1 MMVRLICMYS
11 SIFSPDSNSIRSAA
25 NPSSQSVMRWFH
37 LRAKQEDALTYSSR
51 KRAST
56 ENSDVQYPFMLQVT
70 YRNARKYQSGK
81 NVPNV
86 ECFSYCI
93 RRTKVSHFTCN
104 NLDTDLSEIDKKKK
118 ELAKH
123 GSKTRFAHDMELF
136 SSSLGKMSK
145 QSFFDSPSKMI
156 CGFISKGDS
165 NVITDETSDS
175 EATRNANTKIEG
187 SGATI
192 CESMY
197 YTYGHTVSKK
207 DQQTESHQQLAL
219 EILHGALGKEGSTRD
234 QEHSSSTHDR
244 SALAYTRQEYEI
256 LNDTS
261 VPNDMRAS
269 IIWHAVVREQVLDKD
284 LHRENKVPSSSIILE
299 RLYNSMYFGD
309 EVTSLSN
316 RKYFLADDDAVIVH
330 GVDAMFHHYMTDA
343 NKIDVF
349 KCSNFSFDASS
360 IDATKLSHNCR
371 EYYKSAIAEALPTF
385 KLRIGQKIASS
396 LLTWVSH
403 MHLNSHSRLKR
414 PDHVDMALGGVYT
427 CELSS
432 HVEFLGDVMRLLAAR
447 WREASEWN
455 GEKIEI
461 ARQPKKPGRK
471 TGSGKDSNDPVS
483 PKKRGTKRPAQGKS
497 GRTTKQSKE

>member
-1 MMVRLICMYS
+1 
-11 SIFSPDSNSIRSAA
+11 
-25 NPSSQSVMRWFH
+25 
-37 LRAKQEDALTYSSR
+37 
-51 KRAST
+51 
-56 ENSDVQYPFMLQVT
+56 MLQVT

-81 NVPNV
+81 NI
-86 ECFSYCI
+86 ECFPCCI
-93 RRTKVSHFTCN
+93 RQTKVSHFTCN
-104 NLDTDLSEIDKKKK
+104 NLDTDLLEIDKKKK
-118 ELAKH
+118 ELAKD
-123 GSKTRFAHDMELF
+123 GSKTRFAHDMKLF

-145 QSFFDSPSKMI
+145 QSFFDSPPKLI

-165 NVITDETSDS
+165 KVITDETSDS

-187 SGATI
+187 SCTTI
-192 CESMY
+192 CESEY
-197 YTYGHTVSKK
+197 YTYGHIVSEKY
-207 DQQTESHQQLAL
+207 QQTGSNQQLAL
-219 EILHGALGKEGSTRD
+219 EILQGALGKEGSTRD
-234 QEHSSSTHDR
+234 QEHFSSTYDR
-244 SALAYTRQEYEI
+244 GDLAYTRHEYEI

-261 VPNDMRAS
+261 ISNDLRAS

-309 EVTSLSN
+309 EVVSVLN

-330 GVDAMFHHYMTDA
+330 GVDAMLHHYMNDA

-360 IDATKLSHNCR
+360 IDATTLSHNCR

-403 MHLNSHSRLKR
+403 MHLNSHSRLRR
-414 PDHVDMALGGVYT
+414 PDHVDIALGGVDT

-455 GEKIEI
+455 GVKIEI

-471 TGSGKDSNDPVS
+471 SGSGKDSNDPVS
-483 PKKRGTKRPAQGKS
+483 PKKRGTKRPAAQEKS
-497 GRTTKQSKE
+497 GRTTKQSK